1 MEHKKG
7 VNFQREDVGGNTC
20 SSMRH
25 FCSSKRMYACFWV
38 CELVKIRYFRCF
50 IPTWCDALVSP
61 TTKICFI
68 NYFLRSVYVFTPR
81 TRTLYKN
88 FQKNGKRKV
97 SKVSKQVFLV
107 SLVFGSCSRNRELTL
122 LAP

>member
-61 TTKICFI
+61 TSKICFI

-88 FQKNGKRKV
+88 FQKNGKRKKKLCLKKFV
-97 SKVSKQVFLV
+97 WYLLCLV
-107 SLVFGSCSRNRELTL
+107 PAVETESW
-122 LAP
+122 PY